1 VIPELD
7 LAVLLADVPDE
18 GLVAGDVG
26 TVVLVHA
33 DGAAYEVEFMTEE
46 GDTVAV
52 ITLEADEVR
61 PAKPGEMQHARWSE
75 QRA

>member
-7 LAVLLADVPDE
+7 LAVLLCDVPDE

-26 TVVLVHA
+26 AVVHVH
-33 DGAAYEVEFMTEE
+33 GNGMAYMVEFMTEE

-52 ITLEADEVR
+52 ITLEADQVR
-61 PAKPGEMQHARWSE
+61 PARPGEMQHARWPE